1 MEVHMK
7 KTAFMLSLL
16 LLAAFPA
23 LGFEKVQNLT
33 LTADGLKKLEITAGA
48 GSLTVSGRDGL
59 AAIEVKARI
68 AVSGVGEKEMED
80 WIKTHVELELRKAGD
95 AGVLVGEIRSR
106 GLFSLF
112 EGDAR
117 IDLTVSVP
125 KSLGLRID
133 DGSGEMVVE
142 DIKADVRIKDGSGAI
157 RVGKV
162 TGNLWIDDGSGEI
175 AVDGIE
181 GNMDIIDGSG
191 EIEIRNVT
199 GDVSIDDG
207 SGGITL
213 LKVGGTVTIDDGS
226 GHLEID
232 DVGKDVH
239 LRHKG
244 SGSVDITNVRGKVIR

>member
-68 AVSGVGEKEMED
+68 AVSGVSEKEMED

-95 AGVLVGEIRSR
+95 AGVLVGEIHSR
-106 GLFSLF
+106 GLSSLF

-117 IDLTVSVP
+117 IDLTVFVP